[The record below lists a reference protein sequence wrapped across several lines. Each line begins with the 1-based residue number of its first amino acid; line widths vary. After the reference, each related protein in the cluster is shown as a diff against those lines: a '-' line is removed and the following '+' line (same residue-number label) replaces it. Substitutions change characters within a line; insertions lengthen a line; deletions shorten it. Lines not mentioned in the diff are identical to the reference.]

1 MKLLTRLR
9 EEFTSVSYEPNGK
22 KVEQEVEY
30 VSEHAPD
37 ALVLMN
43 MIEQRKNHN
52 DVA

>member
-22 KVEQEVEY
+22 KVKQEVEY

-37 ALVLMN
+37 ALVLMK

>member
-9 EEFTSVSYEPNGK
+9 EEFTSASHALNSKE
-22 KVEQEVEY
+22 VEQEVEY

-43 MIEQRKNHN
+43 MIEQRKSLNN
-52 DVA
+52 AV